1 MRIRFTLIFM
11 GMLLGGNLAFQ
22 PQALAGEKAESPVQI
37 PATAAAVWQAMDQQS
52 AALGKAIQTGAFAEV
67 HHRAFAIRDLAAAL
81 PARSGALPPDKLVR
95 LKANVQFVATLA
107 QRLDAT
113 GDAKDRPGTESNFRK
128 LQQVLTAIRAN
139 YPNTPRK

>member
-67 HHRAFAIRDLAAAL
+67 HHRAFAIRDLGAAL
-81 PARSGALPPDKLVR
+81 CRRAWRATHPAASG
-95 LKANVQFVATLA
+95 
-107 QRLDAT
+107 
-113 GDAKDRPGTESNFRK
+113 
-128 LQQVLTAIRAN
+128 
-139 YPNTPRK
+139 